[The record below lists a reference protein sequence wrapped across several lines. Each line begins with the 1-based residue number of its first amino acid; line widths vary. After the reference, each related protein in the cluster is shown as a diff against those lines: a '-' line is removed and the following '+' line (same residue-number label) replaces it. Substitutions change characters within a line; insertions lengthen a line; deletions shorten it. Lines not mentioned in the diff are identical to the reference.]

1 MSTFVPVRKD
11 QAPFAFAGLWER
23 WRQPEGKGVRS
34 CPHNELVTPLH
45 DRMPVILAPEAH
57 ARWLDPKTDARG
69 LLRPCPSSWLEA
81 FPVDRRTNS
90 PQNDDPE
97 CIQPAVAL

>member
-1 MSTFVPVRKD
+1 MIT
-11 QAPFAFAGLWER
+11 
-23 WRQPEGKGVRS
+23 
-34 CPHNELVTPLH
+34 CPANELVAPLH

-57 ARWLDPKTDARG
+57 AKCLDANGDARS

-81 FPVDRRTNS
+81 FPVDRRVNS

-97 CIQPAVAL
+97 CIQPAVAQTTLAL